1 MGIFRKPILM
11 TIPLLFNVWIGKQLR

>member
-1 MGIFRKPILM
+1 M